1 MATSQSQSNSLA
13 EEIKKLEQQLAEK
26 TALLNKQQFEKIELL
41 ITNFVNEVEKNG
53 FNKVEVKKAVV
64 QKLTRKHKPRK

>member
-26 TALLNKQQFEKIELL
+26 TALLNKQQFEKIDLL
-41 ITNFVNEVEKNG
+41 ITNFVNEVEKT
-53 FNKVEVKKAVV
+53 A
-64 QKLTRKHKPRK
+64 LTR